1 MKRTIIGLMAAAL
14 LMLPAISAAEKNSG
28 KRGEHKA
35 KMSKMHTNM
44 GEMAN
49 MMDKMSQM
57 MSKGKMT
64 PEQKKKCANIMKQLS
79 QMMKEMS
86 VPHGKQVQEKH
97 QKELREMESEI
108 NPLFNHLVQPG

>member
-1 MKRTIIGLMAAAL
+1 MKRIIIALMAATF
-14 LMLPAISAAEKNSG
+14 LMLPAISVAEKNG
-28 KRGEHKA
+28 GVQGEHKA
-35 KMSKMHTNM
+35 KMAKMHTNM

-49 MMDKMSQM
+49 MMNKMSQI

-64 PEQKKKCANIMKQLS
+64 PEQKKMCANIMKQMS
-79 QMMKEMS
+79 QMIKEMS

-97 QKELREMESEI
+97 QKELREMEREI